1 MAKDGTSRGGLRI
14 GAGKK
19 RKPLEEKILEG
30 KAEESAT
37 VATFPVNKT
46 PKEIPQLK
54 KFMTARQKNGEHLQ
68 TKKIYSE
75 MWNWLAERGCEKLV
89 DNQLL
94 EQYSMAVAR
103 WQQCEEYISRCGLL
117 GEHPTTGGE
126 IVSVYVKMA
135 QDWQK
140 QINQLR
146 YQIYAA
152 VRDNS
157 TGVAVN
163 DQNDLMEGLL
173 RRVK

>member
-1 MAKDGTSRGGLRI
+1 MAKDGTQRGGLRI

-19 RKPLEEKILEG
+19 PKPLKEKILEG
-30 KAEESAT
+30 KAESLTPAAPST
-37 VATFPVNKT
+37 TPAT
-46 PKEIPQLK
+46 PKEMPTLK
-54 KFMTARQKNGEHLQ
+54 KFMTAKQKNGEHLQ

-75 MWNWLAERGCEKLV
+75 IWNWLAERGCENLV

-103 WQQCEEYISRCGLL
+103 WQQCEEYISHCGLL

-126 IVSVYVKMA
+126 MISVYVKMA
-135 QDWQK
+135 LDWQK

-157 TGVAVN
+157 TGVTGN
-163 DQNDLMEGLL
+163 EQNDMMEGLL

>member
-1 MAKDGTSRGGLRI
+1 MAKDGTQRGGLRI

-19 RKPLEEKILEG
+19 PKRLEEKILEG
-30 KAEESAT
+30 KAEPVEAT
-37 VATFPVNKT
+37 VPLVTSASHK
-46 PKEIPQLK
+46 KMPQLK
-54 KFMTARQKNGEHLQ
+54 KFMTAEQKNGEQLQ

-75 MWNWLAERGCEKLV
+75 MWTWLAARGCENLV

-103 WQQCEEYISRCGLL
+103 WQQCEDYISHYGLL

-126 IVSVYVKMA
+126 MVSVYVKMA

-152 VRDNS
+152 VRDNA
-157 TGVAVN
+157 TGVTAS